1 MLRLVSATLGPIPVA
16 TGGAAPSQTVEAY
29 NAGDGTLSLSVS
41 SSVSWI
47 TASLGT
53 TRACTT
59 TTSAASC
66 IPLLFSLNTTALAAG
81 TYTGIVT
88 VTGSADTVDAPQT
101 ITVTVR
107 VGKVEVYAAPGT
119 TLDVPITTTH
129 AVTSNVQNGSGWLS
143 LVLDGTGSFRFVFP
157 YRIHFAP
164 PAGMAAADY
173 NASVTTGGSTVAAEN
188 VTIPV
193 TMHLTTQPIAQA
205 SPAQINLRLAA
216 GAPALVYPF
225 SIFVGLTNTGLGS
238 LAVGSITTSG
248 GTWIKQDTVPSF
260 IAIDPSGM
268 DPGTYNG
275 TVAIA
280 SNAVNGPSNI
290 PVNLT
295 IVAKGAP
302 LIYYQGVLDNGTFV
316 PGDTVSQGDIMVA
329 KGEQLSFSAFTPGQA
344 PPLATVLGGASVL
357 VNGTPAPLYYSSY
370 GQFAFQMPV
379 DTPLGNALV
388 QVQRDDGSI
397 SNTVSVNVAARA
409 PRLLAA
415 VNQDYS
421 VNLPDG
427 SHPANVG
434 DVLTIY
440 AIGLGS
446 TSPAVPTGQPAP
458 SAEPLAR
465 VTGDLLVSFGGGVL
479 AANVPAAFAGL
490 TPTYAGLYQ
499 INVVVPD
506 NTPKGIVDLSV
517 GFPDARSNSLN
528 IAIQ

>member
-1 MLRLVSATLGPIPVA
+1 MR
-16 TGGAAPSQTVEAY
+16 
-29 NAGDGTLSLSVS
+29 
-41 SSVSWI
+41 
-47 TASLGT
+47 
-53 TRACTT
+53 
-59 TTSAASC
+59 
-66 IPLLFSLNTTALAAG
+66 
-81 TYTGIVT
+81 
-88 VTGSADTVDAPQT
+88 
-101 ITVTVR
+101 
-107 VGKVEVYAAPGT
+107 
-119 TLDVPITTTH
+119 
-129 AVTSNVQNGSGWLS
+129 
-143 LVLDGTGSFRFVFP
+143 
-157 YRIHFAP
+157 
-164 PAGMAAADY
+164 
-173 NASVTTGGSTVAAEN
+173 
-188 VTIPV
+188 
-193 TMHLTTQPIAQA
+193 LTTQPIAQA
-205 SPAQINLRLAA
+205 SPDQINLRLAA
-216 GAPALVYPF
+216 GAPPLVYPF
-225 SIFVGLTNTGLGS
+225 SIFVGLTNTGQGS
-238 LAVGSITTSG
+238 LSAGSITTSG
-248 GTWIKQDTVPSF
+248 GAWIKQDTVPSF

-275 TVAIA
+275 TVTIA

-316 PGDTVSQGDIMVA
+316 PGDTVSQGDIMVV

-357 VNGTPAPLYYSSY
+357 VNGTAAPLYYSSY
-370 GQFAFQMPV
+370 QQFAFQMPV
-379 DTPLGNALV
+379 NTPLGNALV

-415 VNQDYS
+415 VNQDFS

-440 AIGLGS
+440 AIGLGP
-446 TSPAVPTGQPAP
+446 TSPAVATGQPAP
-458 SAEPLAR
+458 AAEPLAR
-465 VTGDLLVSFGGGVL
+465 ITGDLLVSFGGGVL
-479 AANVPAAFAGL
+479 AANVAAAFAGL

-506 NTPKGIVDLSV
+506 NTPKGIVDLSAA
-517 GFPDARSNSLN
+517 FPDARSNSLR